1 MSLWPRFLAHPL
13 SLCVCVLQ
21 YTNSL
26 WPTLYLCVFV
36 YCSRVGQTLHRK
48 YLQYTNSSWPTLY
61 LCVFVYCSRVG
72 QTLHRKYLQYTNSLW
87 PTLYLCV
94 FVYCSRVGQTLHRK
108 YLQYTNSLRDSTP
121 IWLDGVQCTGSE
133 DSLTEC
139 RHRDWGD
146 SDCDHMDDVSIAC
159 YDNTTFAPHCERLRS
174 F

>member
-1 MSLWPRFLAHPL
+1 MVTSLWPR
-13 SLCVCVLQ
+13 
-21 YTNSL
+21 
-26 WPTLYLCVFV
+26 LYLCVFV

-72 QTLHRKYLQYTNSLW
+72 QTLHRKYM
-87 PTLYLCV
+87 
-94 FVYCSRVGQTLHRK
+94 
-108 YLQYTNSLRDSTP
+108 QYTNSLRDSTP

-159 YDNTTFAPHCERLRS
+159 YDNTTFTHDCECSLPPSVCTLWSTTVFPACMLDRAATCIQEVLTDVNVCHDRTCNKLLLNIL
-174 F
+174 